1 MCIVRSAENLSQKER
16 EVAICWIIWG
26 DIFIV
31 AAVENFTT
39 LRIPSKLPRITEVE
53 NMTNDQIIQEE
64 TKRLRQLGKIGKHEE
79 INTYDFWKNLGMTP
93 RQEAPI
99 TRLKMKNSMGY
110 YCWKSFWST
119 SQISC

>member
-1 MCIVRSAENLSQKER
+1 
-16 EVAICWIIWG
+16 
-26 DIFIV
+26 
-31 AAVENFTT
+31 
-39 LRIPSKLPRITEVE
+39 
-53 NMTNDQIIQEE
+53 MTNDQIIQEE

-79 INTYDFWKNLGMTP
+79 INTYDFWKKLGMTP

>member
-1 MCIVRSAENLSQKER
+1 MENIDNITVYDDPFAL
-16 EVAICWIIWG
+16 A
-26 DIFIV
+26 D
-31 AAVENFTT
+31 ENWDG
-39 LRIPSKLPRITEVE
+39 LE